1 MFHVSMLRRY
11 EPDPSH
17 VLQWRDLE
25 LDIDA
30 SFEERPVRIVD
41 RREQVL
47 RGRTIPL
54 VRVLW
59 THYGVEEATW
69 EREEEMR
76 SRHPE
81 LF

>member
-1 MFHVSMLRRY
+1 M
-11 EPDPSH
+11 H

-25 LDIDA
+25 LDVDA
-30 SFEERPVRIVD
+30 TFEEKPVRIVD
-41 RREQVL
+41 RRVQVL

-59 THYGVEEATW
+59 THYGVEKAMW
-69 EREEEMR
+69 EREDEMR
-76 SRHPE
+76 SRHSE